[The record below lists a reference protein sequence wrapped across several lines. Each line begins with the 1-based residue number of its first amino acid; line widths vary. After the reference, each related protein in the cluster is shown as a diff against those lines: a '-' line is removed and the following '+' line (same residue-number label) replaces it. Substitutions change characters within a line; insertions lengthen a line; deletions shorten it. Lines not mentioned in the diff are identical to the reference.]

1 MTSAEYY
8 KNVEENDKKRL
19 QAIDELRES
28 EKLQD
33 ELRTHYDEI
42 FKYEEQMKFIK
53 SDGTKLVIKERPCET
68 VWAIEEEIEKGNTAK
83 IIDNNKDNATVQAII
98 AWKQQEIKTKA
109 LRRAFEREYEF
120 MEEEKWWALDENNRY
135 YWYY

>member
-83 IIDNNKDNATVQAII
+83 IIDNNKDNATVQALI
-98 AWKQQEIKTKA
+98 AWKQQVIKTKA
-109 LRRAFEREYEF
+109 LRCAFEREYEF
-120 MEEEKWWALDENNRY
+120 MEDKKWWALDENNIYYRY
-135 YWYY
+135 Y